1 MQENFRQFL
10 DRLRQNGELV
20 DLHQPVDI
28 RHIATLVDQAKT
40 ALYFHNVIGYDMPVV
55 SGIIR
60 SRERAMMALGAET
73 YREIEDKL
81 SQAIAK
87 PIPPKYV
94 KTSPAREV
102 TLVGDDVDLYKLP
115 IPMSSIYD
123 GGPMITAGVVI
134 ARDPELGFNSGIYR
148 FMVKEKALTGID
160 LVTPNN
166 MRLFVQRA
174 LERGEP
180 LPISISIGTHPI
192 EITGSGYRAPL
203 GVDEMAIAGGIRG
216 EPVALAPC
224 QTIDVP
230 YIADAEIVLEA
241 EVLPTG
247 WTYPEGRFGEFTR
260 LMGGL
265 HWNPQ
270 VRIKA
275 ISMRKDAIYYN
286 LHMPWENTW
295 LAAPTRYATIRAALR
310 TAGVQ
315 VKDINVTLGGC
326 AFWHAVI
333 SIKKQPGEGK
343 NALLAALSVMDL
355 KHVVVVDDD
364 IDVNDPAEVEW
375 AIATRVQGD
384 RDVMI
389 VSNARAKPLDPSL
402 PQGYGVVPTGAK
414 VGIDA
419 TIPENIPREYYER
432 ITYAYAD
439 RAKID
444 DYVGGKKDAAGE
456 AGDEAAVAALG
467 AEILQVIGK
476 EPLYFTDIAEKFAQ
490 LRFRHHRPRHRPSAR
505 DRKALAGPARPA
517 VRARLGVRRQ
527 AAAKIIRHRDSGG
540 GDHWLAKRA
549 PWWRGR
555 RPPRSASVLNLLGHA
570 SPFFNGDEATSSAPP
585 TTLASQLGGSP
596 PPLSRAADC
605 AHPQACRRSALF
617 SASSC
622 ARRSR
627 TGASAASISASVKRG
642 VMCCGQFQSKASRW
656 NLQHAFR
663 LRLVAGRCHRRGEL
677 RIVGKVLDLD
687 VRENFQPPAV
697 RIIHQDQRGAAA
709 GRNIADGDVLP
720 VAAIIRDRQ
729 GLVVEHAD
737 EAGRPA
743 AMLHIG
749 PAAFRNGGHV
759 EAVARG
765 NERRLVFGEA
775 VEAALAMEASPIIG
789 AAVFPLRFLHAR
801 GRGDIE
807 KAISHVWPLLRQ
819 PIGCANPQSPKYGPY
834 CS

>member
-1 MQENFRQFL
+1 MQKNSPQFL
-10 DRLRQNGELV
+10 DRLRQEGELV
-20 DLHQPVDI
+20 DLRQPVDI
-28 RHIATLVDQAKT
+28 RHIATLVDQADT

-87 PIPPKYV
+87 PIPPKRV
-94 KTSPAREV
+94 NGSPAREV
-102 TLVGDDVDLYKLP
+102 TLVGDDVDLFRLP

-148 FMVKEKALTGID
+148 FIVKEKALTGID

-174 LERGEP
+174 LARNEP
-180 LPISISIGTHPI
+180 LPISVSIGTHPI

-216 EPVALAPC
+216 EAVELAPC
-224 QTIDVP
+224 ATIDMP

-247 WTYPEGRFGEFTR
+247 WTFPEGRFGEFTR

-265 HWNPQ
+265 HWNPL

-275 ISMRKDAIYYN
+275 IAMRKDAVYYN

-295 LAAPTRYATIRAALR
+295 LAAPTRYAAIRQALR

-364 IDVNDPAEVEW
+364 IDIFDPMDVEW

-384 RDVMI
+384 KDVMI
-389 VSNARAKPLDPSL
+389 VGNARAKPLDPSL
-402 PQGYGVVPTGAK
+402 PQGFGVVPTGAK

-419 TIPENIPREYYER
+419 TIPEGIPKEHYER

-439 RAKID
+439 RARID
-444 DYVGGKKDAAGE
+444 DYVNGKSDAGGQ
-456 AGDEAAVAALG
+456 AGDEAAVAALAG
-467 AEILQVIGK
+467 QILDVIAAQA
-476 EPLYFTDIAEKFAQ
+476 LYYTDIAERFSSYDFRTVAQ
-490 LRFRHHRPRHRPSAR
+490 A
-505 DRKALAGPARPA
+505 
-517 VRARLGVRRQ
+517 
-527 AAAKIIRHRDSGG
+527 
-540 GDHWLAKRA
+540 
-549 PWWRGR
+549 
-555 RPPRSASVLNLLGHA
+555 LGHLH
-570 SPFFNGDEATSSAPP
+570 ATEK
-585 TTLASQLGGSP
+585 L
-596 PPLSRAADC
+596 
-605 AHPQACRRSALF
+605 
-617 SASSC
+617 
-622 ARRSR
+622 
-627 TGASAASISASVKRG
+627 
-642 VMCCGQFQSKASRW
+642 W
-656 NLQHAFR
+656 
-663 LRLVAGRCHRRGEL
+663 
-677 RIVGKVLDLD
+677 
-687 VRENFQPPAV
+687 
-697 RIIHQDQRGAAA
+697 QD
-709 GRNIADGDVLP
+709 
-720 VAAIIRDRQ
+720 
-729 GLVVEHAD
+729 
-737 EAGRPA
+737 
-743 AMLHIG
+743 
-749 PAAFRNGGHV
+749 
-759 EAVARG
+759 
-765 NERRLVFGEA
+765 
-775 VEAALAMEASPIIG
+775 
-789 AAVFPLRFLHAR
+789 AR
-801 GRGDIE
+801 GRMCVRGSE
-807 KAISHVWPLLRQ
+807 FAAK
-819 PIGCANPQSPKYGPY
+819 PK
-834 CS
+834 